1 TNINT
6 TAVTST
12 GTQTYGDTDG
22 TDTITL
28 GADTALTAL
37 DSASTV
43 TFNAP
48 LVGQAHSLDIS
59 GNAVF
64 GDATGDDT
72 ATGLAGLSVS
82 GSAKINTTA
91 ITTTGTQL
99 WSGPITLARSTT
111 LTSGG
116 DLIASDTVDGEFNLT
131 LASAGVS
138 TFSGEIG
145 LKDVE
150 SPNGLGSGT
159 GASIAILSGGSTTF
173 EKELRTAS
181 GILQDDET
189 GLVTFKDSV
198 QINSAAVPTEFLS
211 DIAFDFTGPKSFVS
225 AGNIEIGTD
234 TVDDASRDKVQIT
247 GGATSGIT
255 IRTTDPANGR
265 ITLNSTISSAIP
277 VTVENAGL
285 FITNENADISIHVP
299 TPGTAGFIQRAPPED
314 VVLSAITDNRVQLAG
329 GIETEGGNIS
339 FASDVFIFGTAGPTS
354 SMNLGAALNNDST
367 DPQSVHFAKD
377 LHIAAP
383 GKTVHAL
390 SPWYSD
396 ANIIL
401 YGGTL
406 DFYDGTIRQ
415 GLTAKQDIVL
425 LNGNPAGSPSMYDD
439 GTPGAAAGGNS
450 GVAGLFAYHHAG
462 RTGRTATPNAAFETA
477 YPDGT
482 AMAASYSG
490 AITEETLAGKTITV
504 HGNFYANGVDLL
516 ASSAWTLSIPDNDLA
531 TNSFAE
537 AYRLDVSNC
546 TVAVSGAGATGT
558 YHAWI
563 AAGAEGT
570 GAANDA
576 GGNVPV
582 STSAD
587 GKTVSTGWSFRRPRL
602 LAENASLATGAQLS
616 GTYTVFDDVIRVEF
630 YDGAVSPAAATAV
643 NTKRIENSNNE
654 IEKAVA
660 AGALTFN
667 HNGTARTAFTGV
679 FKDAAC
685 TVPTSDTTT
694 PNERGETVDLSVFY
708 LRTNPAD
715 ATQRWNTD
723 ATGTSAGDRDA
734 SDGTT
739 STDRGREAD
748 SLAGY
753 LAAAP
758 ETRSSIPDIEIAR
771 ALESLYE
778 SLRDEFKNR
787 VAHYEGA
794 TATPA
799 VPNDAEGRRFTATGD
814 RSRPA
819 LVEVKAA

>member
-1 TNINT
+1 
-6 TAVTST
+6 
-12 GTQTYGDTDG
+12 
-22 TDTITL
+22 
-28 GADTALTAL
+28 
-37 DSASTV
+37 
-43 TFNAP
+43 
-48 LVGQAHSLDIS
+48 
-59 GNAVF
+59 
-64 GDATGDDT
+64 
-72 ATGLAGLSVS
+72 
-82 GSAKINTTA
+82 
-91 ITTTGTQL
+91 
-99 WSGPITLARSTT
+99 
-111 LTSGG
+111 
-116 DLIASDTVDGEFNLT
+116 
-131 LASAGVS
+131 
-138 TFSGEIG
+138 
-145 LKDVE
+145 
-150 SPNGLGSGT
+150 
-159 GASIAILSGGSTTF
+159 
-173 EKELRTAS
+173 
-181 GILQDDET
+181 
-189 GLVTFKDSV
+189 
-198 QINSAAVPTEFLS
+198 
-211 DIAFDFTGPKSFVS
+211 
-225 AGNIEIGTD
+225 
-234 TVDDASRDKVQIT
+234 
-247 GGATSGIT
+247 
-255 IRTTDPANGR
+255 
-265 ITLNSTISSAIP
+265 
-277 VTVENAGL
+277 
-285 FITNENADISIHVP
+285 
-299 TPGTAGFIQRAPPED
+299 
-314 VVLSAITDNRVQLAG
+314 
-329 GIETEGGNIS
+329 
-339 FASDVFIFGTAGPTS
+339 
-354 SMNLGAALNNDST
+354 
-367 DPQSVHFAKD
+367 
-377 LHIAAP
+377 
-383 GKTVHAL
+383 
-390 SPWYSD
+390 
-396 ANIIL
+396 
-401 YGGTL
+401 
-406 DFYDGTIRQ
+406 
-415 GLTAKQDIVL
+415 
-425 LNGNPAGSPSMYDD
+425 
-439 GTPGAAAGGNS
+439 
-450 GVAGLFAYHHAG
+450 
-462 RTGRTATPNAAFETA
+462 
-477 YPDGT
+477 PDGT

-531 TNSFAE
+531 INSFAE
-537 AYRLDVSNC
+537 AYRLNVSNC

-748 SLAGY
+748 SQAGY

-758 ETRSSIPDIEIAR
+758 ETRSSIPDIEITR

-794 TATPA
+794 TATPGT
-799 VPNDAEGRRFTATGD
+799 PNTAEGKRFTATGD
-814 RSRPA
+814 RARPA
-819 LVEVKAA
+819 LVEVKAAQDLHVADPKNNASNYLPWDAHNYFELRWSEAVDIGSLADDAWNVRSTYDFDSTTPVGGDTRMVGEELLASGFFRATRTGTPNLALAMGVRNDIVGTTPDDANDQKSANGLYRKFDLEPTQSELENGQLVQANVPAQSHRLRVYVAGYAEGPLAANASSWKWFWPGYIDEIANPAGALAQAESNPLIRDRAAHPNIVEPYEDDDAVYGKAAGTGPAPSLLANTTNKADIRIVEPSYAPSWDTTFPDIARYRKNAAAEWTAAEDLFEISPVDTNGDGFIDRLEFHILDDKPLYTAGEAWQWVSRQGWYAGSDRTAPTEAAPDK